1 MLVHG
6 VGRCLRKFCLILIA
20 SSMMLMGV
28 NTAFADVSWAVL
40 DANSGRF
47 LGEEKA
53 GRIHP
58 PASLAKMMTLYLTFE
73 AIKAGR
79 LKWDDRVVV
88 SRNAST
94 KIPMKLWVKPRNTI
108 SVREAV
114 NGMIVISANDAAAAI
129 GEHISGSESDF
140 ARLMTQRAKRLGLR
154 DTVFTNPS
162 GLTDG
167 KKQSTTARDMALLGL
182 ALQRD
187 FPVEYALFSKRSFV
201 FRGKL
206 LRGHNNLMYRHDGV
220 DGIKT
225 GFTSA
230 AGYNIVSSYARNNH
244 HLIGVVLGGKTAR
257 KRDDRMEALLTRF
270 STQGAGGRLMARN
283 VPVPTWR
290 PDNSLHVADLI
301 DESLIEQGD
310 GGLAALEPSG
320 WQIQIAAVPSH
331 ATAQKLLG
339 KAGKFVRAIN
349 SDAAGQIEPTKKG
362 NATLF
367 RVRFDGFSDLRSAGR
382 ACTVLKHQKF
392 DCFAIHP

>member
-6 VGRCLRKFCLILIA
+6 VGRCLRKFCLISIA

-53 GRIHP
+53 GQIHP

-73 AIKAGR
+73 AIEAGR
-79 LKWDDRVVV
+79 LKWDDRIVV

-140 ARLMTQRAKRLGLR
+140 ARLMTQRAKWLGLR

-187 FPVEYALFSKRSFV
+187 FPAEYALFSKRSFV

-206 LRGHNNLMYRHDGV
+206 LRGHNNLMYRYDGV

-270 STQGAGGRLMARN
+270 STQAR
-283 VPVPTWR
+283 
-290 PDNSLHVADLI
+290 
-301 DESLIEQGD
+301 
-310 GGLAALEPSG
+310 
-320 WQIQIAAVPSH
+320 AAV
-331 ATAQKLLG
+331 
-339 KAGKFVRAIN
+339 
-349 SDAAGQIEPTKKG
+349 
-362 NATLF
+362 
-367 RVRFDGFSDLRSAGR
+367 
-382 ACTVLKHQKF
+382 
-392 DCFAIHP
+392 